1 MRALLNRRPLIGLS
15 VLAVLLFSGCVA
27 VNRTPPLSDNSQSPA
42 AVYHGVAFTTGTFKR
57 PHRTIGVVQM
67 TQEGFRNYL
76 AGEVNLE
83 GTDNEQMMQAIAY
96 YVAQQGADGIQ
107 GFSLIAQNP
116 RSREERGVQQMGQ
129 AAKIAVA
136 ILEKHPEGG
145 VAAAE
150 GETTR
155 FFVKG
160 ELIKWDQS
168 APSSPSPVPTPALD
182 ELTE

>member
-1 MRALLNRRPLIGLS
+1 
-15 VLAVLLFSGCVA
+15 
-27 VNRTPPLSDNSQSPA
+27 
-42 AVYHGVAFTTGTFKR
+42 
-57 PHRTIGVVQM
+57 
-67 TQEGFRNYL
+67 
-76 AGEVNLE
+76 
-83 GTDNEQMMQAIAY
+83 MMQAIAY

-168 APSSPSPVPTPALD
+168 APSSPSPVPTPDLD

>member
-1 MRALLNRRPLIGLS
+1 MRALLNRLTLIGLS
-15 VLAVLLFSGCVA
+15 VLAALLFSGCVA
-27 VNRTPPLSDNSQSPA
+27 VSRTPPLSNNSQSPG

-83 GTDNEQMMQAIAY
+83 GTDSEQMMQAIAY
-96 YVAQQGADGIQ
+96 YVAQRGADGIQ

-116 RSREERGVQQMGQ
+116 RSREERGAQQVGQ
-129 AAKIAVA
+129 TLKIIGA
-136 ILEKHPEGG
+136 ILDKKPEGAI
-145 VAAAE
+145 AAAD

-160 ELIKWDQS
+160 ELVKWDQS
-168 APSSPSPVPTPALD
+168 APPPPPAAPVPDLD
-182 ELTE
+182 DLTE